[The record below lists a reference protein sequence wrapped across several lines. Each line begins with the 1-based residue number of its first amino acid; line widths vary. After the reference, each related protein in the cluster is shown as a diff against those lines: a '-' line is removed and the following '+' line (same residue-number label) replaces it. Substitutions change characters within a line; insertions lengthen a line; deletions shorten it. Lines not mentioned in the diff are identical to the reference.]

1 MQVYSSRPDIGFLP
15 VIVDPNRLRTELER
29 ACEDAGLDPRA
40 WVAWIVDAVR
50 PTGTTPIAYL
60 QPAGCVKPD
69 TVVVFRAVGSE
80 RVDPHRLSAHRLA
93 IWRELSGLP
102 DAALGP
108 MLRHELEHA
117 RRWQRSGTVFY
128 EADERLRASVGR
140 SGYAQ
145 LPTEREANAAAA
157 AYARRTLTTSELGEL
172 RACGEFA
179 DLLADAP
186 APADVVAA
194 TLELI
199 REKNLPAPA
208 MSRVR
213 PQTWPARTAGGPVIE
228 VVTAA
233 I

>member
-1 MQVYSSRPDIGFLP
+1 MT
-15 VIVDPNRLRTELER
+15 VDPDRLRIELER
-29 ACEDAGLDPRA
+29 ACEDAGLEPRA
-40 WVAWIVDAVR
+40 WVVWIVDATR
-50 PTGTTPIAYL
+50 PSGTTPVAYL
-60 QPAGCVKPD
+60 QPAGDVKPD
-69 TVVVFRAVGSE
+69 TVFVFRAVGSE
-80 RVDPHRLSAHRLA
+80 RVDPYRLTAHRLA
-93 IWRELSGLP
+93 IWRELPGLP

-117 RRWQRSGTVFY
+117 RRWERSGTAFY

-157 AYARRTLTTSELGEL
+157 AYARRTLNTSELAEL

-186 APADVVAA
+186 APPDVVAA
-194 TLELI
+194 TLALVGD
-199 REKNLPAPA
+199 KNMPASA
-208 MSRVR
+208 VSGDS
-213 PQTWPARTAGGPVIE
+213 PQTWPKETVGGPVIE
-228 VVTAA
+228 VVTPA

>member
-1 MQVYSSRPDIGFLP
+1 MT
-15 VIVDPNRLRTELER
+15 VDPDRLRTELER
-29 ACEDAGLDPRA
+29 ACEDAGLDSRA
-40 WVAWIVDAVR
+40 WVVWIVDAVR
-50 PTGTTPIAYL
+50 PAGTTPIAYL
-60 QPAGCVKPD
+60 QPAGVVRPN
-69 TVVVFRAVGSE
+69 TVLVFRAVGSE
-80 RVDPHRLSAHRLA
+80 RVRPHHLTTHRLA

-117 RRWQRSGTVFY
+117 RRWERSGTAFY

-157 AYARRTLTTSELGEL
+157 AYARRTLSAPQLAEL
-172 RACGEFA
+172 RDCGEFA
-179 DLLADAP
+179 DLLAGEP

-194 TLELI
+194 TLALLG
-199 REKNLPAPA
+199 EKAMPAPA

-213 PQTWPARTAGGPVIE
+213 PQTWPSGPVGGGPMVE
-228 VVTAA
+228 VVSGRS
-233 I
+233 